1 MLHQFNGSQRIGVG
15 HVWPRQMDSLYGK
28 LGLANAVIAGCL
40 GILES
45 LPDYVIKVRVHEGM
59 RLQLATKEKP
69 QREARASSSWDV
81 AASTTGHLTKGNAHH
96 SVMVAD

>member
-1 MLHQFNGSQRIGVG
+1 LLHQFNGSQRIGVG

-45 LPDYVIKVRVHEGM
+45 LPDCVIKVRVHEGM
-59 RLQLATKEKP
+59 RAQPAAKEKP
-69 QREARASSSWDV
+69 RPKPELVKNRV
-81 AASTTGHLTKGNAHH
+81 AAFHH
-96 SVMVAD
+96 RADQETPATR